1 MKKEEY
7 ATYLVDKYDY
17 ELANDIISRRLDK
30 AVDDIVEAEI
40 KEEDTD
46 ELHKHYL
53 YLNDVFEYTQD
64 MFIDHI
70 RFSAGRDSD
79 DLLN

>member
-1 MKKEEY
+1 MSKEEY

-17 ELANDIISRRLDK
+17 ELANDIISRRLDLT
-30 AVDDIVEAEI
+30 VDKIVAAE
-40 KEEDTD
+40 EDGLDTD

-53 YLNDVFEYTQD
+53 YLCDVYEYTQD